1 MDTNERG
8 TDGLRRGEPINNGV
22 LARLSAEEWHRM
34 SSYLERVALPK
45 GKVLYDYGDVP
56 RYGYFLV
63 RGMASVLAGT
73 EDGDAIQIATVTRY
87 GFAGL
92 PIVLHAP
99 ATSQVVMH
107 LPGEGYRV
115 RADALQREFRQCGAF
130 HVALLEQLDRF
141 ITESAC
147 AVLCHRYHSTRQRFC
162 RWLLTTRDGG
172 GVDTIDVT
180 QEHVAEMLAVPR
192 TAISSTA
199 ASLQDRGLIRQ
210 RHGRI
215 QILKPLGLE
224 TLTCECYG
232 ILRRAGGGDL
242 PPIVAPV
249 QDRQHRDVAPSSHP
263 VTAAAAD
270 PTRSSHRR

>member
-1 MDTNERG
+1 MNERG
-8 TDGLRRGEPINNGV
+8 MDGVRMAKPINNGV
-22 LARLSAEEWHRM
+22 LARLPADEWHRL
-34 SSYLERVALPK
+34 SPYLERVALPK
-45 GKVLYDYGDVP
+45 GKVLYDYGDAL

-63 RGMASVLAGT
+63 SGVASVLAMT
-73 EDGDAIQIATVTRY
+73 ENGDVIQIATVTRD
-87 GFAGL
+87 GFVGL
-92 PIVLHAP
+92 PIVLHTP

-130 HVALLEQLDRF
+130 HVVVLAQLNRLL
-141 ITESAC
+141 TESAC
-147 AVLCHRYHSTRQRFC
+147 AVLCGRYHSTRQRFC
-162 RWLLTTRDGG
+162 RWLLATRDGV
-172 GVDTIDVT
+172 GVDTIDIT

-224 TLTCECYG
+224 TLTCECYWS
-232 ILRRAGGGDL
+232 LRRAGAVDL
-242 PPIVAPV
+242 APIVARARG
-249 QDRQHRDVAPSSHP
+249 DR
-263 VTAAAAD
+263 
-270 PTRSSHRR
+270 

>member
-1 MDTNERG
+1 MGERI
-8 TDGLRRGEPINNGV
+8 DNGV
-22 LARLSAEEWHRM
+22 LARLPAEEWHRM

-63 RGMASVLAGT
+63 RGMASVLAVT
-73 EDGDAIQIATVTRY
+73 EHGDAIQIATVPRY
-87 GFAGL
+87 GFVGL
-92 PIVLHAP
+92 PIVLHTP

-115 RADALQREFRQCGAF
+115 RADVLQREFRRCGAF
-130 HVALLEQLDRF
+130 HVAVLGQLDRLL
-141 ITESAC
+141 TESAC
-147 AVLCHRYHSTRQRFC
+147 AVLCRRYHSTRQRFC
-162 RWLLTTRDGG
+162 RWLLTTRDGA

-180 QEHVAEMLAVPR
+180 QEQVAQMLAVPR

-215 QILKPLGLE
+215 QILKPRALE
-224 TLTCECYG
+224 TLTCECYWS
-232 ILRRAGGGDL
+232 LRRAGAGDL
-242 PPIVAPV
+242 PSIVTPMR
-249 QDRQHRDVAPSSHP
+249 DRQHRDVAPSGRP
-263 VTAAAAD
+263 VTTAGD
-270 PTRSSHRR
+270 PARSSPRR

>member
-1 MDTNERG
+1 MNERG
-8 TDGLRRGEPINNGV
+8 MDGVRMGEPISNGV
-22 LARLSAEEWHRM
+22 LAHLPAEEWHRM

-63 RGMASVLAGT
+63 SGMASVLGVT
-73 EDGDAIQIATVTRY
+73 EDGDAIQIATVTRH

-92 PIVLHAP
+92 PIVLHTP
-99 ATSQVVMH
+99 ATSQAVMY

-115 RADALQREFRQCGAF
+115 RADALQREFRRCGAF
-130 HVALLEQLDRF
+130 HLAMLEQLDRL
-141 ITESAC
+141 ISESAC

-162 RWLLTTRDGG
+162 RWLLTARGG
-172 GVDTIDVT
+172 AGVDTIDVT
-180 QEHVAEMLAVPR
+180 QEQVAEMLAVPR

-224 TLTCECYG
+224 TLTCECYW
-232 ILRRAGGGDL
+232 ILRRAGSGDL
-242 PPIVAPV
+242 SPIVAPERN
-249 QDRQHRDVAPSSHP
+249 RQHKDVAQSSRP
-263 VTAAAAD
+263 VTTHTAD
-270 PTRSSHRR
+270 TTQPSHHR

>member
-1 MDTNERG
+1 MNERG
-8 TDGLRRGEPINNGV
+8 MDGVRMAEPINNGV
-22 LARLSAEEWHRM
+22 LARLPAEERHRM
-34 SSYLERVALPK
+34 WSYLERVALPK

-63 RGMASVLAGT
+63 GGMASVRAVT
-73 EDGDAIQIATVTRY
+73 EDGDAIQIATVTRD

-92 PIVLHAP
+92 PIVLHTP

-107 LPGEGYRV
+107 VPGGGYRV
-115 RADALQREFRQCGAF
+115 RADAVQREFRRCGAF
-130 HVALLEQLDRF
+130 HVAVLEQLDRF

-162 RWLLTTRDGG
+162 RWLLATRDGAG
-172 GVDTIDVT
+172 MDAIDIT

-192 TAISSTA
+192 TGISSTA

-215 QILKPLGLE
+215 QILKPRGLE
-224 TLTCECYG
+224 ALTCECYS
-232 ILRRAGGGDL
+232 ILRRAGGGDVA
-242 PPIVAPV
+242 PIVAPGR
-249 QDRQHRDVAPSSHP
+249 DRPHRDVAPSSRA
-263 VTAAAAD
+263 VTTLTAD
-270 PTRSSHRR
+270 TTQPLHRR

>member
-1 MDTNERG
+1 MGMNERG
-8 TDGLRRGEPINNGV
+8 MDGVRMGQPINNGV
-22 LARLSAEEWHRM
+22 LAHLPAEEWHRM

-45 GKVLYDYGDVP
+45 GKMLYDYGDAP

-63 RGMASVLAGT
+63 SGMASVLGVT
-73 EDGDAIQIATVTRY
+73 EDGDAIQIATVTRD

-92 PIVLHAP
+92 PIVLHTP
-99 ATSQVVMH
+99 ATSQAVMH

-115 RADALQREFRQCGAF
+115 RADALQREFRRCGAF
-130 HVALLEQLDRF
+130 HLAMLEQLDRL

-147 AVLCHRYHSTRQRFC
+147 AVVCHRYHSTRQRFC
-162 RWLLTTRDGG
+162 RWLLTARGG
-172 GVDTIDVT
+172 AGVDTIDVT
-180 QEHVAEMLAVPR
+180 QEQVAEMLAVPR

-224 TLTCECYG
+224 TLTCECYWM
-232 ILRRAGGGDL
+232 LRRAGRGDL
-242 PPIVAPV
+242 SPIVAPER
-249 QDRQHRDVAPSSHP
+249 DRRHSDVAQSSRH
-263 VTAAAAD
+263 VTTDTAD
-270 PTRSSHRR
+270 TTQPAHRR

>member
-1 MDTNERG
+1 MAMNERAR
-8 TDGLRRGEPINNGV
+8 DGVRMGEPINNGV
-22 LARLSAEEWHRM
+22 LAHLPAEERHRM

-45 GKVLYDYGDVP
+45 GKVLYDYGDAP

-63 RGMASVLAGT
+63 SGMASVLGVT
-73 EDGDAIQIATVTRY
+73 EDGEAIQIATVTRY

-92 PIVLHAP
+92 PIVLHTP
-99 ATSQVVMH
+99 STSQVVMH
-107 LPGEGYRV
+107 LAGDGYRV
-115 RADALQREFRQCGAF
+115 RADALQREFQRCGAF
-130 HVALLEQLDRF
+130 HLAVLEQLDRL

-162 RWLLTTRDGG
+162 RWLLTTRDGAS
-172 GVDTIDVT
+172 VDTIDVT
-180 QEHVAEMLAVPR
+180 QEHVAAMLAVPR

-224 TLTCECYG
+224 TLTCECYW

-242 PPIVAPV
+242 PPIVATGR
-249 QDRQHRDVAPSSHP
+249 DRQHRDLAPS
-263 VTAAAAD
+263 
-270 PTRSSHRR
+270 RRLRTGL